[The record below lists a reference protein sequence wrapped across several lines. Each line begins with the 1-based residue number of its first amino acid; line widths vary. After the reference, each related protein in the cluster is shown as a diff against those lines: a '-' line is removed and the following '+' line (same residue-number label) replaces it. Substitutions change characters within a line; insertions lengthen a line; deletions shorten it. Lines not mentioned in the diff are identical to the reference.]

1 MAFVPTISACLQKN
15 CNYVVVT
22 DTTGVYD
29 VSTNDTGWGDAVET
43 ILASA
48 VTALTIA
55 ISQGGTTLVTTNVLS
70 QLPDPVTGE
79 IIYSEIEV
87 DGLID
92 GEFTVT
98 YTVTTA
104 STTYTAS
111 ETYFQ
116 ACSVRCCIDSKW
128 STVASNGDT
137 TTSGNTAL
145 VYEALGLEG
154 LYASMNNAAASNY
167 TTIRNNYLTKLQRI
181 CNITASSGCGCGTCD
196 GCS

>member
-15 CNYVVVT
+15 CAYLVVT

-29 VSTNDTGWGDAVET
+29 ASTNPTGWEDAATIVAADVTALVITVTQGTT
-43 ILASA
+43 ILA
-48 VTALTIA
+48 TA
-55 ISQGGTTLVTTNVLS
+55 NVLA
-70 QLPDPVTGE
+70 QLPDPVTS
-79 IIYSEIEV
+79 IFAYTQIELT
-87 DGLID
+87 GLVD

-104 STTYTAS
+104 SGVFTTAPCS
-111 ETYFQ
+111 FQ

-128 STVASNGDT
+128 ATIASNGYT
-137 TTSGNTAL
+137 TTSGKTAL
-145 VYEALGLEG
+145 VDEALELEG
-154 LYASMNNAAASNY
+154 LYASMMNAAASNQ

-181 CNITASSGCGCGTCD
+181 CNITACGCGTCD